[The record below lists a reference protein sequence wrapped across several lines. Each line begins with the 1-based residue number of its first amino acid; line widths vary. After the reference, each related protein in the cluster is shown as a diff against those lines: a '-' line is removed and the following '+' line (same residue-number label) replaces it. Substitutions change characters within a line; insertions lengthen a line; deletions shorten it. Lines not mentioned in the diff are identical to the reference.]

1 MAKFMLAK
9 PNDAWS
15 MDFSMV
21 YQLADG
27 LKLQTLT
34 IVDLSTKEA
43 LAVGAS

>member
-1 MAKFMLAK
+1 MLAK

-21 YQLADG
+21 HHLADG

-34 IVDLSTKEA
+34 IVDFSTKEA